1 MLRSAL
7 FASLLLATLVAPGRV
22 SAQATDDPRFFSQ
35 TGFRIDNDT
44 FWNFFQRRGGVRT
57 FGYPV
62 SSKFMLLGFTV
73 QIFQREVMQLQ
84 PDGGVQTL
92 NLLDEGLLPY
102 TRINGST
109 FPAPDPAVVSQPP
122 PVSDPDYATKI
133 LQFVDAQAPDSF
145 DGEPVS
151 FDQTFHTTATQA
163 DACDLDPGALPLADL
178 QIWGA
183 PTSQPA
189 HDPTNNDFIYQ
200 RFQRGIMH
208 YDKGCG
214 CTQGLLLA
222 DYLKQVLIGP
232 RMPNGSTNS
241 NLPGDLAQQAQN
253 SRFMSQYAPGRPGSL
268 ARPND
273 LAGSDLTN
281 AFDQQQPVAGG
292 GPAATAPSS

>member
-44 FWNFFQRRGGVRT
+44 FWNFFQRRGGLRT

-62 SSKFMLLGFTV
+62 SRQFRLQGFTV

-102 TRINGST
+102 TKINGST
-109 FPAPDPAVVSQPP
+109 FPAPDPAVVGQTPP
-122 PVSDPDYATKI
+122 ASDPDYATKI
-133 LQFVDAQAPDSF
+133 VDFVNGQAQDNF
-145 DGEPVS
+145 ENEPVN
-151 FDQTFHTTATQA
+151 FLQTFDTTVTFE
-163 DACDLDPGALPLADL
+163 DAFPDGDGPRSLVPLLNL

-183 PTSQPA
+183 PTSKPA
-189 HDPTNNDFIYQ
+189 RDPNNNDFIYQ

-208 YDKGCG
+208 FDKGCG

-222 DYLKQVLIGP
+222 DYLKSVITGQ
-232 RMPNGSTNS
+232 
-241 NLPGDLAQQAQN
+241 NLPPDLAAQVQT
-253 SRFMSQYAPGRPGSL
+253 SKYYKQYAPGQLLSL

-273 LAGSDLTN
+273 LPGSDLTD
-281 AFDQQQPVAGG
+281 A
-292 GPAATAPSS
+292 